1 MRGYPKYIATKQ
13 DYINLL
19 SDEGLHDETLVELI
33 AIRDLGDNTVIRVA
47 SGSEEEGDLVTEEI
61 ENPMPRWKIK
71 GFTTKQELI
80 DLIISETE

>member
-19 SDEGLHDETLVELI
+19 LDKDLYDKVIIELT
-33 AIRDLGDNTVIRVA
+33 AIRDLGDNTVIRVV
-47 SGSEEEGDLVTEEI
+47 SGSEEEDNLVTEEI

-80 DLIISETE
+80 DLIIAGTA